1 MLLILKNILIG
12 LNNFKGPSIRP
23 QKNRV
28 KKFDERNDQ
37 RKMLFDDPA
46 FKIITYNKSA
56 GEEFIFRNEANQIL
70 ADFFEVLNFCFF
82 SFKRKEGL
90 MFFQ

>member
-1 MLLILKNILIG
+1 MLLINKNILVD
-12 LNNFKGPSIRP
+12 LYNSRKSSIRP

-28 KKFDERNDQ
+28 KKFDELNDQ
-37 RKMLFDDPA
+37 RKMLSDDPA
-46 FKIITYNKSA
+46 FKNFTYNKSA

-70 ADFFEVLNFCFF
+70 ADFFAVLNFCFF

-90 MFFQ
+90 FFFQ